1 MHHANVNVN
10 LMVEN
15 AIKTKIGIMVNV
27 GASVK
32 NIIYMRKIVFGI
44 LLHVVAKNGKY
55 LVSDNSVIRVMK
67 L

>member
-1 MHHANVNVN
+1 
-10 LMVEN
+10 MVEN

-44 LLHVVAKNGKY
+44 LLHVVAKNCKY

>member
-1 MHHANVNVN
+1 
-10 LMVEN
+10 
-15 AIKTKIGIMVNV
+15 
-27 GASVK
+27 
-32 NIIYMRKIVFGI
+32 MRKIVFGI

>member
-1 MHHANVNVN
+1 
-10 LMVEN
+10 MVEN

-44 LLHVVAKNGKY
+44 LLHVVAKSGKY